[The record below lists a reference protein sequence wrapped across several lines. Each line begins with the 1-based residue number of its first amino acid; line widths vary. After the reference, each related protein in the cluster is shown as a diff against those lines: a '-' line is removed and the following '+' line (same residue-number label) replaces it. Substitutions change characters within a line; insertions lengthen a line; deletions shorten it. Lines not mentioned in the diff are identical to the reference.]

1 MWMEEQ
7 NGYLAFQD
15 EIRNILNF
23 FGEKIKLQPNFK
35 DKKYIIALFLF
46 FIVYFSLLIFL
57 VP

>member
-35 DKKYIIALFLF
+35 DKKYIIALFFIFYCLF
-46 FIVYFSLLIFL
+46 
-57 VP
+57 